1 MAGTNQLTD
10 LLRALHKRRWQ
21 VAVPTLLVGTIG
33 SALAVI
39 WPKRF
44 ELITRIEISDMRVEQ
59 DFILKNPQE
68 TGARREAPSAN
79 EHVKNYV
86 RIKEIVERNPRLWP
100 EYVNASSTLER
111 EQFLNNLK
119 DKDLWAVS
127 NDKARSGTI
136 FVDVHYMD
144 VDKDRGVKFLDEL
157 TKAWLDDVYDQGR
170 ENIHKERE
178 ELRLLVDEKQRA
190 LQKVE
195 DSYYEQ
201 CKALGVD
208 PLDVL
213 GGDTRL
219 KLDTEDWTFKTQA
232 STRTALAQTE
242 TQLSTAETELQLAED
257 RFRAEPDTEEL
268 LEPVAGV
275 DRADM
280 IREAENKLE
289 ELRKDFARFRPGYSQ
304 YDRKKAEIDELE
316 GKIQALLEDERPEA
330 SKARSAP
337 NPRKKEYQLAVRDKE
352 DLVARLKSDR
362 DYLQESLAALEEE
375 GRQRNVRMRELET
388 LRNDRE
394 QAQVIF
400 NEKRRELSNKEQAL
414 RMYDASPKPWRV
426 AQPPVP
432 ATTAPQ
438 PNGLLI
444 AFASFVGG
452 FALGMGLAV
461 LSEFARSSYRTVA
474 DLASVMT
481 VPVLGAVETIVTR
494 REKRRRQASRAVAG
508 LSTAVIVGSIGWI
521 TWMWYSA
528 PERLP
533 LEVQQAIEGLQK
545 ALR

>member
-21 VAVPTLLVGTIG
+21 VVVPTLLVGTIG
-33 SALAVI
+33 SSLAVI

-100 EYVNASSTLER
+100 EYVNAASTLER

-178 ELRLLVDEKQRA
+178 ELRLLVDERQRA

-232 STRTALAQTE
+232 STRTQLTQTE
-242 TQLSTAETELQLAED
+242 TQLATAETELQLAED
-257 RFRAEPDTEEL
+257 RYRAEPDTEEL

-304 YDRKKAEIDELE
+304 YDRKKLEIDELE
-316 GKIQALLEDERPEA
+316 AKIQALLEDERPEA
-330 SKARSAP
+330 SKARSTP

-362 DYLQESLAALEEE
+362 DYLQESLAALEED

-400 NEKRRELSNKEQAL
+400 NEKRRELANKEQAL
-414 RMYDASPKPWRV
+414 RMYDASPKPWRI